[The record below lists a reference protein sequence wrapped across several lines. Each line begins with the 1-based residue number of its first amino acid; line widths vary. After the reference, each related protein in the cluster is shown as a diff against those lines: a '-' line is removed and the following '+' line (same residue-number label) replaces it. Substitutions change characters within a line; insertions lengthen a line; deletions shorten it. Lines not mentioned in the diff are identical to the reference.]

1 MGWFSKK
8 EKSEPLP
15 IRAVEVEFSRRF
27 VSIFSKHVERIQR
40 TGDRH
45 LVQFAKQYLSPDT
58 VAKLAISV
66 GKKMALSHS
75 DGLEHSFS
83 IGNATA
89 LYAASTLPFEYAK
102 ASSYFAKQYGGY
114 AEMLGRMI
122 QLPIY
127 QDCQVLCHI
136 TYCDP
141 NGGVP
146 WANASILRMP
156 CNDNSQFPSVFAVD
170 LLTEQE
176 RRKLAL

>member
-8 EKSEPLP
+8 EKSEPVPL
-15 IRAVEVEFSRRF
+15 RVVEGEFSRRF
-27 VSIFSKHVERIQR
+27 VSIFSKHIERIQR

-66 GKKMALSHS
+66 GEKMAQSHS

-83 IGNATA
+83 VGNPTV
-89 LYAASTLPFEYAK
+89 LYAVSTLPFEYAK
-102 ASSYFAKQYGGY
+102 ASNYFAKQYGGY
-114 AEMLGRMI
+114 AEMLGRMV

-146 WANASILRMP
+146 WANASILRMRG
-156 CNDNSQFPSVFAVD
+156 DEFSQLPAAIAID
-170 LLTEQE
+170 LLTD
-176 RRKLAL
+176 